1 MPGLG
6 LSVPFTIDTSGS
18 VLDLWEEE
26 KRPRSLWRSIKQ
38 WRGWGKE
45 KVEHGL
51 GQPLMGGEQQ
61 RGEPGVQA
69 VDGVQV
75 GLPPH
80 SCQHGQ
86 QGQLGKQGQQGQHGQ
101 QGQQSKQGQQCQHGQ
116 HDQNGQY
123 GQHGQRSGMLS
134 SKLKDPNNIQVRGTL

>member
-6 LSVPFTIDTSGS
+6 LSVPFTVDTSGS

-45 KVEHGL
+45 KGAKVEHGL
-51 GQPLMGGEQQ
+51 GQPLVGGEQQ

-86 QGQLGKQGQQGQHGQ
+86 QGKQGQQGE
-101 QGQQSKQGQQCQHGQ
+101 QGKVNQV
-116 HDQNGQY
+116 NRR
-123 GQHGQRSGMLS
+123 RSTGS
-134 SKLKDPNNIQVRGTL
+134 TR

>member
-1 MPGLG
+1 MSGVPGLG

-45 KVEHGL
+45 KGAKVEHGL
-51 GQPLMGGEQQ
+51 GQPLVGEEQQ
-61 RGEPGVQA
+61 RREPGVQA

-86 QGQLGKQGQQGQHGQ
+86 QGQQDQQGQRGQHGQ
-101 QGQQSKQGQQCQHGQ
+101 LGQN
-116 HDQNGQY
+116 D
-123 GQHGQRSGMLS
+123 QHGQRSRMLS
-134 SKLKDPNNIQVRGTL
+134 SKLKDPNNKQVRGTI

>member
-1 MPGLG
+1 MSGVPGLG

-45 KVEHGL
+45 KGAKVENGL
-51 GQPLMGGEQQ
+51 GQPLVGGEQQ
-61 RGEPGVQA
+61 RGEPRVQA
-69 VDGVQV
+69 VDEVQV

-86 QGQLGKQGQQGQHGQ
+86 QGQLGKQGQQGQ
-101 QGQQSKQGQQCQHGQ
+101 QHGQ
-116 HDQNGQY
+116 H
-123 GQHGQRSGMLS
+123 GQHGQHSGMLS
-134 SKLKDPNNIQVRGTL
+134 SKLKDPNNKQVRGTL

>member
-1 MPGLG
+1 MSGGPGLG

-45 KVEHGL
+45 KGAKVEHGL
-51 GQPLMGGEQQ
+51 GQPPVGGEQQ
-61 RGEPGVQA
+61 RGGPGVQA

-86 QGQLGKQGQQGQHGQ
+86 QGQLGKQGQQGQ
-101 QGQQSKQGQQCQHGQ
+101 QHGQ
-116 HDQNGQY
+116 H
-123 GQHGQRSGMLS
+123 GQHGQHSGMLS
-134 SKLKDPNNIQVRGTL
+134 SKLKDPNNKQVKGTL